1 MRKRVAFLTAGI
13 LILLILTFL
22 PWAARLGPNDNG
34 GERLVNYYIGV
45 TLNGNI
51 FMPLSGLL
59 TALALIIAAL
69 HLSCVLRG
77 RPIFCGILLI
87 ASTVCTL
94 CCLFWG
100 ATELFAPLTVIIT
113 VGQALAAVFA
123 LLGCR

>member
-1 MRKRVAFLTAGI
+1 MKKRVAFLTTGI

-22 PWAARLGPNDNG
+22 PWAARLGTGD
-34 GERLVNYYIGV
+34 RLVSYYSGV

-59 TALALIIAAL
+59 TALALSIAAL
-69 HLSCVLRG
+69 HLFGVLRG
-77 RPIFCGILLI
+77 QPIFCGILLI
-87 ASTVCTL
+87 ASVASTL

-100 ATELFAPLTVIIT
+100 ASDLFAPLTVVIT

-123 LLGCR
+123 LLGCRPNAA